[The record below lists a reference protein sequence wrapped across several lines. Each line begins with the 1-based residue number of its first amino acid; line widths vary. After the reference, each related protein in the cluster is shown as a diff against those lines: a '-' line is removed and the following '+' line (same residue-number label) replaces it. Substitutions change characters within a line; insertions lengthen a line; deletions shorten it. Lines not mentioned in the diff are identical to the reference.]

1 MKILCAGMMVCD
13 LLLSPIPDDILER
26 DSVRIGKPVIS
37 CGGDALNAAVSLS
50 KLGEDVTIAGRIAE
64 DTNGSFIRGV
74 CRDNRISQAG
84 VTIDKEYPTAVSFA
98 LIDKTGERHFL
109 SNKDIFVSFC
119 SQDVSDE
126 LIRKNDII
134 YLGSAMSFPQMDGKG
149 IHDLFSRARKYGKL
163 TAMDAAVDEDIQ
175 PDDWLEDLRPA
186 LSETDIF
193 FPSYA
198 EASVITGLDKPEAI
212 ADKFRSTGVKIFG
225 IKLGA
230 EGCYVTDFKT
240 EKRIP
245 GIPNVKV
252 VDTTGAGDSFFAGF
266 LCGISHQ
273 MDPFES
279 AAFAS
284 VVAAKNIEKI
294 GGTAG
299 VPNFDEAMCAYQN
312 LFHQKK
318 FL

>member
-13 LLLSPIPDDILER
+13 VLLAPIPEDILKR

-50 KLGEDVTIAGRIAE
+50 KLGEHVTIAGRIAD
-64 DTNGSFIRGV
+64 DTNGSFIRNI
-74 CRDNRISQAG
+74 CSKYHISMDG
-84 VTIDKEYPTAVSFA
+84 VTIDSECPTAVSFA
-98 LIDKTGERHFL
+98 LIDKAGERHFL
-109 SNKDIFVSFC
+109 SNSDIFGKFC
-119 SQDVSDE
+119 SGDVSDE
-126 LIRKNDII
+126 LIRGNDMI
-134 YLGSAMSFPQMDGKG
+134 YLGSAMSFSQMDGKG
-149 IHDLFSRARKYGKL
+149 IHDLFSRAHKYGKL
-163 TAMDAAVDEDIQ
+163 TAMDAAVNEEIRS
-175 PDDWLEDLRPA
+175 DDWLEELRPA

-198 EASVITGLDKPEAI
+198 EASLITGLDKPEAI
-212 ADKFRSTGVKIFG
+212 AAKFKNTGLKIFG
-225 IKLGA
+225 IKLGS
-230 EGCYVTDFKT
+230 EGCYITDFKT

-245 GIPNVKV
+245 GIPDVKV
-252 VDTTGAGDSFFAGF
+252 ADTTGAGDSFCAGF
-266 LCGISHQ
+266 LCGLAHM

-299 VPNFDEAMCAYQN
+299 VPNFEEAMCAYQN
-312 LFHQKK
+312 LFHQKIN
-318 FL
+318 

>member
-13 LLLSPIPDDILER
+13 VLLSPIPEDVLKR
-26 DSVRIGKPVIS
+26 DSVRIRKPVTS

-50 KLGEDVTIAGRIAE
+50 KLGEHVTIAGRIAE
-64 DTNGSFIRGV
+64 DANGAFIRGI
-74 CRDNRISQAG
+74 CREYQISMDG
-84 VTIDKEYPTAVSFA
+84 VTIDTECPTAVSFA
-98 LIDKTGERHFL
+98 LIDKAGERHFL
-109 SNKDIFVSFC
+109 SNTEIFGKLCPGDI
-119 SQDVSDE
+119 SDE
-126 LIRKNDII
+126 LIRENDMV
-134 YLGSAMSFPQMDGKG
+134 YLGSAMSFPQLDGKG
-149 IHDLFSRARKYGKL
+149 IHDLFSRAHKYGKL
-163 TAMDAAVDEDIQ
+163 TAMDAAVNEEIRS
-175 PDDWLEDLRPA
+175 DDWFEELRPA

-198 EASVITGLDKPEAI
+198 EASLITGLDEPEAI
-212 ADKFRSTGVKIFG
+212 AGKFRNTGLKIFG

-245 GIPNVKV
+245 GIPDVNV
-252 VDTTGAGDSFFAGF
+252 VDTTGAGDSFCAGF
-266 LCGISHQ
+266 LCGLAHQ

-279 AAFAS
+279 AAFAG

-299 VPNFDEAMCAYQN
+299 VPSFDEAMCAYQN
-312 LFHQKK
+312 LYHQK
-318 FL
+318 

>member
-1 MKILCAGMMVCD
+1 MKFLCAGMMVCD
-13 LLLSPIPDDILER
+13 VLLSPIPEDILER

-50 KLGEDVTIAGRIAE
+50 KLGEHVTIAGRIA
-64 DTNGSFIRGV
+64 DDMNGSIIRGI
-74 CRDNRISQAG
+74 CKANQISLDG
-84 VTIDKEYPTAVSFA
+84 VTVDSEFPTAVSFA

-109 SNKDIFVSFC
+109 SNKDIFSKFC
-119 SQDVSDE
+119 SRDVSDE
-126 LIRKNDII
+126 LILENDAV
-134 YLGSAMSFPQMDGKG
+134 YLGSAMSFPQMNGNG
-149 IHDLFSRARKYGKL
+149 IRDLFSRAHKYGKL
-163 TAMDAAVDEDIQ
+163 TAMDAAIDDDITS
-175 PDDWLEDLRPA
+175 DDWLEELRPA

-198 EASVITGLDKPEAI
+198 EATAITGLDTPEAI
-212 ADKFRSTGVKIFG
+212 AGKFRDTGVKVFG

-230 EGCYVTDFKT
+230 EGCYVTDFRT

-245 GIPNVKV
+245 GIPNVNV

-266 LCGISHQ
+266 LCGIAHQ

-279 AAFAS
+279 AAFAG

-294 GGTAG
+294 GGTEG
-299 VPNFDEAMCAYQN
+299 VPNFEEAMSAYRN
-312 LFHQKK
+312 LYHQ
-318 FL
+318 